1 MHFEEALIK
10 LGLTPIEATL
20 YTTLCKHGALTGY
33 EVAKLCGISRS
44 NVYASLYSLQDKG
57 KCYLLDEEPNKYIA
71 VSKEDL
77 LLSAKRDF
85 DEVYQTLNT
94 HYPESYKNSDPYITI
109 KGYDNVVNKIRNT
122 LLSYK
127 SHLYILSTSEI
138 LETFKDILSDISTTK
153 KVTNIS
159 DSHLIIG
166 EAFIHTRSKAPI
178 GFHMI
183 VDTACVITGD
193 LTNEASQCLFTSN
206 QSLVRLMRES
216 LITELEM
223 IRLMNQ

>member
-10 LGLTPIEATL
+10 IGLTPIEATL
-20 YTTLCKHGALTGY
+20 YTTLCKQGALTGY

-44 NVYASLYSLQDKG
+44 NVYASLYSLQNKG
-57 KCYLLDEEPNKYIA
+57 KCYLLEEEPNKYIA
-71 VSKEDL
+71 ISKEDL

-85 DEVYQTLNT
+85 DEVYQTLDT
-94 HYPESYKNSDPYITI
+94 HYPKNSTNSDPYITI
-109 KGYDNVVNKIRNT
+109 KGYDNVINKIRNT
-122 LLSYK
+122 ILSCK

-138 LETFKDILSDISTTK
+138 LEIFKDMLADISTTK
-153 KVTNIS
+153 KVTIIS

-166 EAFIHTRSKAPI
+166 EAFIYTRSKAPI

-193 LTNEASQCLFTSN
+193 LTNEAAQCLFTSN

-216 LITELEM
+216 LSTELEM
-223 IRLMNQ
+223 IRLMNK

>member
-33 EVAKLCGISRS
+33 EVAKLCGVSRS
-44 NVYASLYSLQDKG
+44 NVYAGLYSLQDKG

-85 DEVYQTLNT
+85 QEVYHTLST
-94 HYPESYKNSDPYITI
+94 LYPDSLQNSDPYITI
-109 KGYDNVVNKIRNT
+109 KGYQNVLDKITNT
-122 LLSYK
+122 ILSCQ
-127 SHLYILSTSEI
+127 SHLYILSTTEI
-138 LETFKDILSDISTTK
+138 LECFKDILSEISLEK
-153 KVTNIS
+153 KVTIIC

-166 EAFIHTRSKAPI
+166 KALIHKRSKPPL

-193 LTNEASQCLFTSN
+193 LSNESSQCLFTSN

-223 IRLMNQ
+223 IHLMNQ

>member
-1 MHFEEALIK
+1 MHFEEALTK

-44 NVYASLYSLQDKG
+44 NVYAGLYSLQDKG
-57 KCYLLDEEPNKYIA
+57 KCYLLDEEPNKYIPLP
-71 VSKEDL
+71 KEDL
-77 LLSAKRDF
+77 LLCAEREFK
-85 DEVYQTLNT
+85 EVYETLKT
-94 HYPESYKNSDPYITI
+94 LYPENLLVSDPYITVR
-109 KGYDNVVNKIRNT
+109 GYQNVVDRITNT
-122 LLSYK
+122 ILSCH
-127 SHLYILSTSEI
+127 SHLYILTTCDI
-138 LETFKDILSDISTTK
+138 LEIFKDVLSEISTTK
-153 KVTNIS
+153 RVTIIC

-166 EAFIHTRSKAPI
+166 EALIHTKPKAPL

-183 VDTACVITGD
+183 VDTNCVITGD
-193 LTNEASQCLFTSN
+193 LSPESSQCLYTTN

-223 IRLMNQ
+223 IRLSNQ